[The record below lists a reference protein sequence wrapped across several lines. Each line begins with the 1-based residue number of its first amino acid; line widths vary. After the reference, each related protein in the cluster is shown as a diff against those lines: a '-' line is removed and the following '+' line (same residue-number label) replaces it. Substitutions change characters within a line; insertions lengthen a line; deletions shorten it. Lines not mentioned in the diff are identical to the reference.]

1 MAILPTVKIQD
12 GDGYIIINVRDFNS
26 EIHQVYVDKSRK
38 SKKKLV
44 DSVTD
49 ENGDDTLIDG
59 DVIND
64 EG

>member
-12 GDGYIIINVRDFNS
+12 GDDYIIINDRDFNS
-26 EIHQVYVDKSRK
+26 EIHRVYVDKARK

-44 DSVTD
+44 DSVID

-64 EG
+64 GG